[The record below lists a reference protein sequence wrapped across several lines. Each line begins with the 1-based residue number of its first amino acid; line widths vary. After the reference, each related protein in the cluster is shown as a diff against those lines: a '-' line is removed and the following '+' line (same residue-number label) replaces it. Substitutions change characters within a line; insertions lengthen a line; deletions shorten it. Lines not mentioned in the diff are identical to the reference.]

1 VEFLLRGAA
10 FLAGVWLVAITLASA
25 ARTFVLPRAAPDVIT
40 RLIFLSLRRLLI
52 LRLHKTTS
60 YALSDRILAWYAPLG
75 LLLLVPSLYLLVLI
89 GYAGMFWGVGAPSWY
104 LAFRDSGSSLFTL
117 GFETVSGV
125 QYSLLAFSEA
135 MIGLVLVALL
145 IAYLPTIYA
154 AFSRRE
160 AAVTLLE
167 VRAGSPP
174 SAEQML
180 LRYHRIHG
188 ISRLSEEWERWE
200 TWFADIQE
208 SHTSLAMLVFFRSP
222 QPEHSWITAA
232 GAVLDT
238 AAVTLAAVDQP
249 FDPSAALCIRGGYL
263 ALRAIADYF
272 EIEYN
277 PKPQPGDPISVRREE
292 FDALLTSLEH
302 DNLPL
307 KTDREQAWRD
317 FNGWRV
323 NYDAVLL
330 GLASLTN
337 APSAPWSSDRVSH
350 TFFHLPAARQ

>member
-1 VEFLLRGAA
+1 
-10 FLAGVWLVAITLASA
+10 
-25 ARTFVLPRAAPDVIT
+25 
-40 RLIFLSLRRLLI
+40 
-52 LRLHKTTS
+52 
-60 YALSDRILAWYAPLG
+60 
-75 LLLLVPSLYLLVLI
+75 
-89 GYAGMFWGVGAPSWY
+89 
-104 LAFRDSGSSLFTL
+104 
-117 GFETVSGV
+117 
-125 QYSLLAFSEA
+125 

-188 ISRLSEEWERWE
+188 LSRLSEEWERWE

-222 QPEHSWITAA
+222 QPQHSWITAA

-238 AAVTLAAVDQP
+238 AALTLSAIDQP

-263 ALRAIADYF
+263 SLRAIADYF
-272 EIEYN
+272 SIAYN
-277 PKPQPGDPISVRREE
+277 NAPQPGDPISVHREE
-292 FDALLTSLEH
+292 FDALLAKLE
-302 DNLPL
+302 DEDVAL
-307 KTDREQAWRD
+307 KADREQAWRD
-317 FNGWRV
+317 FNGWRI

-330 GLASLTN
+330 GLASLTT
-337 APSAPWSSDRVSH
+337 APPAPWSSDRVSH
-350 TFFHLPAARQ
+350 NFFHLPTLPQ

>member
-1 VEFLLRGAA
+1 MDWLLRVTA
-10 FLAGVWLVAITLASA
+10 FLAGGWLVVITLASA
-25 ARTFVLPRAAPDVIT
+25 ARTFVLPRAAPDIIT
-40 RLIFLSLRRLLI
+40 KAIFLGLRRLLI
-52 LRLHKTTS
+52 LRLGKSIS
-60 YALSDRILAWYAPLG
+60 YQQTDRVLAWYAPLG
-75 LLLLVPSLYLLVLI
+75 LLLLVPSLYILVLF
-89 GYAGMFWGVGAPSWY
+89 GYMFMFWAIGADSWY
-104 LAFRDSGSSLFTL
+104 MALRDSGSSLFTL
-117 GFETVSGV
+117 GFETVNGLG
-125 QYSLLAFSEA
+125 YSLLAFSEA

-145 IAYLPTIYA
+145 VAYLPTIYA

-174 SAEQML
+174 SAEQMI

-188 ISRLSEEWERWE
+188 ISRLSQEWERWE

-222 QPEHSWITAA
+222 QPQHSWITAA

-238 AAVTLAAVDQP
+238 AAVTLAVIDQP
-249 FDPSAALCIRGGYL
+249 MDPSAALCIRGGYL

-272 EIEYN
+272 GIDYN
-277 PKPQPGDPISVRREE
+277 HAPKPGDPIAVRREE
-292 FDALLTSLEH
+292 FDALLATLEL
-302 DNLPL
+302 DNVPL

-337 APSAPWSSDRVSH
+337 APPAPWSSDRVSH
-350 TFFHLPAARQ
+350 AFFHLPNLPE